1 MLAFET
7 AFTDTRRRFASL
19 CSALTDADLKRGV
32 PACPEWSTK
41 DLVAHV
47 VGVTSD
53 VVSGKVAGVGS
64 EEWTA
69 AQIAARR
76 DRSVTELLA
85 EWDSIA
91 PTAEAAIDTIPK
103 WMAGTLIGDLI
114 THEHDLRG
122 AINRPGARDSSG
134 VAVALDTYARFFG
147 RRIKERDLP
156 PLELRAD
163 ERSWQLGSGEPQVS
177 AKGEPFE
184 LLRALTGRRTHDE
197 VRALGWSGDLE
208 PYIDILSMY
217 GVPDRSL
224 NE

>member
-1 MLAFET
+1 MPEFET

-19 CSALTDADLKRGV
+19 CSALTDADLERAV

-53 VVSGKVAGVGS
+53 VVSGNVAGVGS
-64 EEWTA
+64 EEWTS

-76 DRSVTELLA
+76 DSTVAVLLT

-91 PTAEAAIDTIPK
+91 PTVETAIDSIPK

-122 AINRPGARDSSG
+122 AIDRPGARDSRG

-147 RRIKERDLP
+147 RRIKEGDLP
-156 PLELRAD
+156 ALELRAD
-163 ERSWQLGSGEPQVS
+163 DSSWQLGNGEPQVS
-177 AKGEPFE
+177 VKGGPFE

-197 VRALGWSGDLE
+197 VRSLDWNGDPE
-208 PYIDILSMY
+208 PYIDIFSMY